1 MRKPIQYKRMVPL
14 LLPVVVIIGVF
25 FFYYHGKALKA
36 SAPDSLVSVT
46 VDKKAVPNDSLTT
59 EEEEVELALKA
70 KETALLELPY
80 DDTVSVVPL
89 DEEGQEV
96 AYPQIDSSDF
106 KKDKALK
113 FFDDR
118 LKAEQSSED
127 EKTKEEEAN
136 EIMKETEERLP
147 YYQVHKPESKGSF
160 YFELEKD
167 QVQRV
172 RIKRLTK
179 KEKTVNIQLL
189 KDTTKKQGIVVFK
202 ATENLEAVNPIP
214 EIPIEPEQAAEEKTE
229 EEETPPANEETPSEA
244 PLVEQ
249 AAPEKKGINPQGISV
264 TDPFKVTVTLG
275 KTTGVDVD
283 DKPGSPNGPGY
294 DKSVDDD
301 IVRTFD
307 QVSYRVTAGISNMD
321 SKYSGARVRLDM
333 ELPDAWRKDSSG
345 QVRQT
350 AEFVNGTL
358 ADTGGGSKKSIR
370 SSWATMTNSA
380 TGQAFFTE
388 TIETFGGINGDQVK
402 PKFTLTIES
411 ATLSAGGTETI
422 NQVIDGSVV
431 SDLNDKVYISAK
443 PLVDVKLVWNST
455 KRSSFEKVSGTTDKP
470 YNLVSSIASY
480 VQLKPLPG
488 REDVTSIKGATY
500 PVGGIK
506 YSIDQKIKFTNSST
520 GNSKFLNVGTDTD
533 PVQVIAYD
541 GFSGLTLPNRKFT
554 NEYNSYS
561 SSYVPISMQ
570 GMNAPIGYTKKTYP
584 PNQPYSNFI
593 GVYDTGDPV
602 VKNNSAN
609 KSIDIDND
617 DYVPISVGKNK
628 WFFSGNQMPSNA
640 EPFSVVAMQLAFPYE
655 YLENIPGT
663 STKLDYILSV
673 SEISY
678 EGNNQEINSTVT
690 IPWDRHWPGSI
701 VSYASLLNAQYK
713 PLSSASPLNTWSS
726 YGDGATTKGNKLIG
740 SFTSSFTDIEAKIA
754 VLYGRWN
761 ANSFKYDNSVSTAI
775 SGNENMKNMKR
786 FYGVGPK
793 IPNIS
798 LRSKNS
804 IESAYTWYPSVSA
817 AEAAGE
823 IVAVKIT
830 GEPTASDGY
839 AGLKFWAP
847 LRAVGKVGAVDSSG
861 NKNIAITNSFTFK
874 DDSETLSKYAPLSGS
889 IDYKGT
895 EYKDDGTIK
904 DTHSPSNLWGDTL
917 YIAPMTI
924 RPTITTNKKTYAPD
938 ETVKWTVDGKVES
951 GSENNHKVQFEVKIP
966 KETQYTPGTAKDHKG
981 NPLPNPIIVENSDS
995 YTLKWVLDYMAVGS
1009 TYNPKVVFDTSI
1021 VSSKLNFDNNVA
1033 ALKGEV
1039 ISEVYLEEDS
1049 SIKDTS
1055 IEKLRTSTND
1065 FTVTNSGVIV
1075 VDKVVDKPYIE
1086 SGNKIDPA
1094 KPSIAHPTDFTYTIA
1109 FKNHSSSVMERVR
1122 ILDVLPY
1129 NLDDRGTKFK
1139 GDYSVVQV
1147 KQSPKGVEGVI
1158 YYTENDAYYPGF
1170 NPNLVSLSGSGW
1182 KKLGTD
1188 MSVLKKAKSIMAVY
1202 DALAP
1207 GEDMSIYLTL
1217 RPSGQQAGDQ
1227 YVNTT
1232 SLNSHL
1238 NELVQGVP
1246 STVRVYGRDLSGVAW
1261 YDDNLDGVMNTK
1273 TAGGDEDKAKDIPVK
1288 LYRTSL
1294 EVPSYK
1300 KELVKES
1307 LTGEEFVTAAGE
1319 SKVKTGSDGT
1329 YKFENLPEGDY
1340 IAEFVIGE
1348 KVVQR
1353 EVRVTKKLQGTD
1365 PAKNSKADQDT
1376 YKTPDYTQPVI
1387 ADIAAE
1393 NAADAKHHVPHV
1405 NLGLIRPSTIRL
1417 FKFETGTA
1425 TDGDGDGELSE
1436 AEKATGK
1443 PLKGAEF
1450 EVYEGDASSP
1460 FATETTDEFG
1470 YLNFLKLFP
1479 GEHTLIE
1486 TKAPAGFELLKDPI
1500 KVTITEGNQTIKVFQ
1515 DDNPATE
1522 LPFTGGKGPLF
1533 ALLLAASGAM
1543 VLGFGYMLWYYRMP
1557 KKKGGR

>member
-147 YYQVHKPESKGSF
+147 YYQVHKPEDKGSF

-202 ATENLEAVNPIP
+202 VTENLEAENPIP
-214 EIPIEPEQAAEEKTE
+214 EIPIEPEQVAEEKTE
-229 EEETPPANEETPSEA
+229 EAEAPTANEETPSEA
-244 PLVEQ
+244 SSAEQ
-249 AAPEKKGINPQGISV
+249 TMPEKKGINPQGISKD
-264 TDPFKVTVTLG
+264 DPFPVTVTIGRSTGLG
-275 KTTGVDVD
+275 PFDGTND
-283 DKPGSPNGPGY
+283 PGY
-294 DKSVDDD
+294 DKDETND

-307 QVSYRVTAGISNMD
+307 QVSYRITAGISNMD
-321 SKYSGARVRLDM
+321 AKYSGVRIRLDM
-333 ELPDAWRKDSSG
+333 ELPDAWRKDTSG

-350 AEFVNGTL
+350 AEFSNGTL
-358 ADTGGGSKKSIR
+358 TDTGNGTKKSTR
-370 SSWATMTNSA
+370 SSWATLTNSA

-388 TIETFGGINGDQVK
+388 TIITHGGVNKDELK

-411 ATLSAGGTETI
+411 ATLSAGGTEVI

-443 PLVDVKLVWNST
+443 PLVDIKLTRNGG
-455 KRSSFEKVSGTTDKP
+455 KNSSFEKTTGTDDKP
-470 YNLVSSIASY
+470 FSLITPIAAY

-488 REDVTSIKGATY
+488 RSDPTLIKGCTY

-506 YSIDQKIKFTNSST
+506 YKINQKILYSGGGVTN
-520 GNSKFLNVGTDTD
+520 KELNIGTETD
-533 PVQVIAYD
+533 PVQVIAFD
-541 GFSGLTLPNRKFT
+541 GFSGQFMPKRKLTSEFS
-554 NEYNSYS
+554 SYS
-561 SSYVPISMQ
+561 SSYKPLSLQ
-570 GMNAPIGYTKKTYP
+570 GTIAPYGYTNIVCP
-584 PNQPYSNFI
+584 PNQPYSNTI
-593 GVYDTGDPV
+593 GIYNTGNPSLENDLTD
-602 VKNNSAN
+602 NSI
-609 KSIDIDND
+609 KISND
-617 DYVPISVGKNK
+617 DYAPISVGRNK
-628 WFFSGNQMPSNA
+628 WFFNGDPIGSNV
-640 EPFSVVAMQLAFPYE
+640 EPFSVVAMQALFPYE
-655 YLENIPGT
+655 YLEKQVDIKA
-663 STKLDYILSV
+663 KLQYYLTVDEVEYEKSKQHVDSEVLV
-673 SEISY
+673 S
-678 EGNNQEINSTVT
+678 
-690 IPWDRHWPGSI
+690 WDRQWPGSI
-701 VSYASLLNAQYK
+701 RMFASFLNSKKQR
-713 PLSSASPLNTWSS
+713 LSTGAISNDWSS
-726 YGDGATTKGNKLIG
+726 TGDGVTSQGNSIYG
-740 SFTSSFTDIEAKIA
+740 SYLASFTDPDAN
-754 VLYGRWN
+754 YGYSYARWN
-761 ANSFKYDNSVSTAI
+761 TNSFEYDPKRSLDLK
-775 SGNENMKNMKR
+775 SGGGVVTKEIY
-786 FYGVGPK
+786 YGVGSK
-793 IPNIS
+793 IADDT
-798 LRSKNS
+798 LRTQDQIDSK
-804 IESAYTWYPSVSA
+804 YTWYSSVVEASA
-817 AEAAGE
+817 AGK
-823 IVAVKIT
+823 ISAVKTKYEISAVDGYTTVGFCVPLIAKGKTAKDSEGNSNIT
-830 GEPTASDGY
+830 IGNAFNYTNKDNLTRYSPVASEKKYEPSEYGSDG
-839 AGLKFWAP
+839 
-847 LRAVGKVGAVDSSG
+847 R
-861 NKNIAITNSFTFK
+861 IITTHDLPS
-874 DDSETLSKYAPLSGS
+874 LS
-889 IDYKGT
+889 
-895 EYKDDGTIK
+895 
-904 DTHSPSNLWGDTL
+904 WDTL
-917 YIAPMTI
+917 YIADMTI

-966 KETQYTPGTAKDHKG
+966 KETQYTPGTAKDYKG
-981 NPLPNPIIVENSDS
+981 TPLPDPTIVENGDS
-995 YTLKWVLDYMAVGS
+995 YTLKWVLDYMAEGS

-1021 VSSKLNFDNNVA
+1021 ISSKLNFDNNVA

-1039 ISEVYLEEDS
+1039 VSEVWLEEDDS
-1049 SIKDTS
+1049 MRDTS
-1055 IEKLRTSTND
+1055 SGKFRTSTNG

-1094 KPSIAHPTDFTYTIA
+1094 KPSIAYPTDFTYTIA

-1147 KQSPKGVEGVI
+1147 KQSPKGVEGEI

-1246 STVRVYGRDLSGVAW
+1246 STVRVYGRDLTGVAW

-1387 ADIAAE
+1387 ADVAAE